1 MQVLTPLRG
10 CFILTMKYFEVHFF
24 NFRMI
29 LYIAKMTQ
37 ILFQS
42 SLDIIDNHLSM
53 ATYSLGVKY
62 LLKMS

>member
-1 MQVLTPLRG
+1 MQVLTPLKG
-10 CFILTMKYFEVHFF
+10 CFILTIKYFEVHFF

-29 LYIAKMTQ
+29 LHIAKMTQ

-42 SLDIIDNHLSM
+42 SLDDDHLSM

-62 LLKMS
+62 LLKIS